1 MTAVIAAAIIC
12 VAAIFGLLLRK
23 RLAFHSSSGFTLQ
36 TLIITAILVL
46 VAVGATVILIALS
59 RSNEDSLAESSSN
72 MQSGESRHGIIDDEG
87 NLSYTWR
94 CSLGEEYVLSTTGD
108 GGRCEPRCWGKLKP
122 PEQGS
127 TTPRLGISNDD
138 FSSVVYSANS
148 PGSGYT
154 LLRGNSPVIALAGGS
169 CLFYDDICKL
179 NEDQREAVIRRHED
193 INQRTRSVGDAP
205 PPSMPSL
212 GDAFDLNRIALK
224 C

>member
-12 VAAIFGLLLRK
+12 VAAIFGLLLRR
-23 RLAFHSSSGFTLQ
+23 RLVFHSSSGFTLQ

-46 VAVGATVILIALS
+46 VAVGATVILISLS
-59 RSNEDSLAESSSN
+59 RSNEDSLEDSSSN
-72 MQSGESRHGIIDDEG
+72 MQSGESRYGIIDDEG

-94 CSLGEEYVLSTTGD
+94 CSLSEEYVLSTTGD
-108 GGRCEPRCWGKLKP
+108 GGRCEPRCWAKQTNT
-122 PEQGS
+122 E
-127 TTPRLGISNDD
+127 
-138 FSSVVYSANS
+138 SVLNPDNFELAYSANS

-154 LLRGNSPVIALAGGS
+154 LLTGNSPVIALAGGS
-169 CLFYDDICKL
+169 CLFYNDICKL
-179 NEDQREAVIRRHED
+179 NEDQREAVIRRQED

-205 PPSMPSL
+205 PPTMPNL